1 MEIRIV
7 SVEAWHVEAVAADMR
22 ADDVREVWELGG
34 FSPFEALE
42 SSLAHPGVHYTALF
56 DDEPAAIFG
65 VVHPSLMAAVG
76 IPWLLGTPLLER
88 HWRAFA
94 KASREV
100 MDRLKAEY
108 PVMTNVT
115 HAHNTLSVRWL
126 RWLGATF
133 EVNGIHARF
142 TLCAR

>member
-1 MEIRIV
+1 MHIHIV
-7 SVEAWHVEAVAADMR
+7 SVEPWHVDAVAANMR
-22 ADDVREVWELGG
+22 QEDAKEVMELAG

-42 SSLAHPGVHYTALF
+42 TSLSHPGVSYTALF
-56 DDEPAAIFG
+56 DGEPAAIFG

-76 IPWLLGTPLLER
+76 IPWLLGTPLLET

-94 KASREV
+94 KASRVV

-115 HAHNTLSVRWL
+115 HADNRLSMRWL

-133 EVNGIHARF
+133 DIEGIHARF